1 MEQEKHFTA
10 APTPQS
16 AAGSGRPGRE
26 LFPAT
31 GPNLPKSMNL
41 PAAAGAPADGFFVPL
56 RRAPPPPGLFTNLH
70 FASE

>member
-1 MEQEKHFTA
+1 MEQEKHLTA

-26 LFPAT
+26 LFPAI

-41 PAAAGAPADGFFVPL
+41 PTAPVPPQTAFFVPL
-56 RRAPPPPGLFTNLH
+56 RRSPPPPGLFTNLH
-70 FASE
+70 FSSE